1 MGSSDRGIA
10 VEGRTED
17 FLTACS
23 SADFGAVCLA
33 DGERK
38 FASDLNGEIV
48 LLCKSLPE
56 STQTDALLFLM
67 QYTGTS
73 IGDESGFLRYYYP
86 PTWSILYWL
95 VQSGPNRERLKE
107 ENIRHAKTAHAMAM
121 LLHPLDDHLKD
132 GQLPVTH
139 LNLLLRSQAWL
150 GMNRSAE
157 KLAAG
162 IENGEALIGGYID
175 DYYSGMRSHR
185 ETASLDSY
193 CAQFRKQMAIGLI
206 SPVLIMRRMTT
217 DASFHRAVE
226 TAYGS
231 FGIAW
236 RLLDD
241 IKDIETDRMQG
252 NHSAVYVC
260 LPEDLRKGWDENGGA
275 GVDESSGYRELLVD
289 HLRVNRVIDS
299 LVDRIR
305 NELEKAASFM
315 DAYDMKGLAAEFRC
329 LLNPANGW
337 QIGL

>member
-1 MGSSDRGIA
+1 LSRRGIA
-10 VEGRTED
+10 VAGKTED
-17 FLTACS
+17 FLKACS
-23 SADFGAVCLA
+23 VFEFGAVSLS
-33 DGERK
+33 EEETK
-38 FASDLNGEIV
+38 FSTDMNSEIV

-73 IGDESGFLRYYYP
+73 IGDESGFLRYYYA

-95 VQSGPNRERLKE
+95 VQSGPNRERLNE
-107 ENIRHAKTAHAMAM
+107 EDIRRAKTAHAMAM

-139 LNLLLRSQAWL
+139 LALLLRSQAWM

-157 KLAAG
+157 RLA
-162 IENGEALIGGYID
+162 NGVEGGESLIQGFID
-175 DYYSGMRSHR
+175 DYYSGIRSH
-185 ETASLDSY
+185 EDPASLDGY
-193 CAQFRKQMAIGLI
+193 CDLFRKQMAIGLI
-206 SPVLIMRRMTT
+206 TPALITRRMTT

-241 IKDIETDRMQG
+241 IKDIETDLMQG

-260 LPEDLRKGWDENGGA
+260 LPEDLRKGWDEDA
-275 GVDESSGYRELLVD
+275 GTRGDESSGYQELLVD

-299 LVDRIR
+299 LVDRIC
-305 NELEKAASFM
+305 NELEGAASIV
-315 DAYDMKGLAAEFRC
+315 DTCDMKGLADEFRC
-329 LLNPANGW
+329 LQNPVKHRQGS
-337 QIGL
+337 L